1 MFKCKM
7 NLCVINPPTP
17 GVCSCTV
24 LAFKTV
30 LCEDINIFVFLK
42 LQVDITLLYEGN
54 WAGMLWLHF
63 SEKPYG
69 EIMGFI

>member
-1 MFKCKM
+1 M

-54 WAGMLWLHF
+54 
-63 SEKPYG
+63 
-69 EIMGFI
+69 